1 MITFVVYV
9 LCTSNTA
16 KPGITET
23 RLIHTVLTLSLNSA
37 RLLRAPRLYAQFLWP
52 PRSLYKRGWIVRV
65 DSWIN
70 D

>member
-23 RLIHTVLTLSLNSA
+23 RLIQTVLTFIFKFIPVITGTPFIRPISM
-37 RLLRAPRLYAQFLWP
+37 AP
-52 PRSLYKRGWIVRV
+52 SKSV
-65 DSWIN
+65 
-70 D
+70 

>member
-23 RLIHTVLTLSLNSA
+23 RLIQTVLSLSINSA
-37 RLLRAPRLYAQFLWP
+37 RLLQVPRLYAQFLWP

>member
-9 LCTSNTA
+9 LCKSNTA

-23 RLIHTVLTLSLNSA
+23 RLIQTVLTLSLNSS
-37 RLLRAPRLYAQFLWP
+37 RLLRAPRLYAEFLWP
-52 PRSLYKRGWIVRV
+52 PRSLYKPGWIVRV